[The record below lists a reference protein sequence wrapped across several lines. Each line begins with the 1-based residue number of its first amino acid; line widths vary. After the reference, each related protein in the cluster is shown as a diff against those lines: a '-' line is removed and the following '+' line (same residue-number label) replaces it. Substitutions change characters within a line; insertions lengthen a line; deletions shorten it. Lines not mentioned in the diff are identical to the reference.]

1 MAEQNPDIIPYGDC
15 AYLVRFKTKGFS
27 RDICE
32 FLQALRREFTP
43 KDGWIESVAAYDS
56 LLVSFDP
63 MSFDPLMAERQIRKT
78 LEKFKP
84 QKSDSGR
91 VIEIPVQYGGAFGPD
106 MANIQKSSG
115 LSQREIIQRHSE
127 IEYLVCMM
135 GFVPG
140 FTFLSETDPD
150 LHHDRHI
157 TPREHV
163 PAGSV
168 GIAGWQ
174 TGIYGL
180 DSPGGWQII
189 GQTHLKLFDKTRND
203 PFLVKAGDHIRFVP
217 FKAGS

>member
-1 MAEQNPDIIPYGDC
+1 MAEQYPDISPYGDC
-15 AYLVRFKTKGFS
+15 AYLIRFETDGFS
-27 RDICE
+27 RQICE
-32 FLQALRREFTP
+32 YLQSLRREFVP
-43 KDGWIESVAAYDS
+43 QAGWIESVAAYDS

-63 MSFDPLMAERQIRKT
+63 MTFDPLQAERQIHKII
-78 LEKFKP
+78 EKFKP
-84 QKSDSGR
+84 GKSDPGR
-91 VIEIPVQYGGAFGPD
+91 VIEIPVQYGGEFGPD
-106 MANIQKSSG
+106 MENIQKSSG
-115 LSQREIIQRHSE
+115 LSQDEIIERHSR

-135 GFVPG
+135 GFIPG
-140 FTFLSETDPD
+140 FTFLSETDPE

-189 GQTHLKLFDKTRND
+189 GQTHLQLFDKTRPD
-203 PFLVKAGDHIRFVP
+203 PFMVKAGDHIRFVP
-217 FKAGS
+217 FEAGS